1 MVKAARDPGR
11 RLDLERVVRTLTFWL
26 RPAFVLRVARRFQ
39 QIVGFD
45 RAMALASTAVT
56 ALVALAL
63 LCGPLLRSAGQGDAA
78 ARIISRYSLTGGGA
92 DAVREI
98 FTAGEQAGTNV
109 LGAVFLLLAV
119 LSFTRAEQR
128 FFEQAWELKPL
139 SVRNTPNALLSVAAL
154 IVFLAAA
161 GWLRAATASWGVFG
175 LAATVFTAP
184 LSIGFL
190 LLTGWLLSGRRLVW
204 TRLLP
209 FALAGALLEGGY
221 SVGAA
226 VYLPG
231 YFSSSA
237 SRYGPVGA
245 VFAMI
250 STLFVVMLIL
260 VLCGALGRE
269 VEIELDRI
277 RRGERPPEGEV
288 RAEWGNLRAELSQQW
303 ESAVRRVHRGN
314 KHNGPPPAEE

>member
-1 MVKAARDPGR
+1 MVKAARSPGR
-11 RLDLERVVRTLTFWL
+11 RFDVERVVRTLTFWL

-56 ALVALAL
+56 ALVALAA
-63 LCGPLLRSAGQGDAA
+63 LCGPLLASVGPPDAA
-78 ARIISRYSLTGGGA
+78 SRIIARYSLTGGGA

-98 FTAGEQAGTNV
+98 FTASEQAGTNV
-109 LGAVFLLLAV
+109 LGVFFLLLAV

-128 FFEQAWELKPL
+128 FFEQTWELKPL

-154 IVFLAAA
+154 IVYLAAA
-161 GWLRAATASWGVFG
+161 GGLRAVTGSWGAFG
-175 LAATVFTAP
+175 LAASAITAP
-184 LSIGFL
+184 LTAGFL
-190 LLTGWLLSGRRLVW
+190 LLTGWLLSGRRVVW
-204 TRLLP
+204 TQLLA
-209 FALAGALLEGGY
+209 FALAGGFLEAAY

-231 YFSSSA
+231 YFSTSA

-250 STLFVVMLIL
+250 STLFVMMLIL

-269 VEIELDRI
+269 IGIELDRI

-288 RAEWGNLRAELSQQW
+288 RREWDNLRAELGQQW
-303 ESAVRRVHRGN
+303 QSAVRRVQRGGRQD
-314 KHNGPPPAEE
+314 GPPPAGK